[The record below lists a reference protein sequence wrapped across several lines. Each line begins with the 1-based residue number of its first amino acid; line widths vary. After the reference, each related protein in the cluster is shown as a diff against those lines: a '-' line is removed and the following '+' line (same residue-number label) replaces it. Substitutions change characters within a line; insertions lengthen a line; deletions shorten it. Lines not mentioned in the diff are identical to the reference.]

1 MTVYP
6 SVDHA
11 DFFASHKWPLPELNP
26 AIDAELAAE
35 LAAQRQR
42 KEAWSA
48 LPLMVKDSFRLLDD
62 LQRITHDGC
71 ALDDADIGAIQAKL
85 ILLRICLNIQNGV
98 DTEQITQRQ
107 DGPGVAESLG

>member
-26 AIDAELAAE
+26 AIDAELAA
-35 LAAQRQR
+35 QRRR

-62 LQRITHDGC
+62 LQRITHNGC
-71 ALDDADIGAIQAKL
+71 VLDDADIGAIQAKL
-85 ILLRICLNIQNGV
+85 IFLRICLNIQNGV
-98 DTEQITQRQ
+98 DTKQLHQRQ
-107 DGPGVAESLG
+107 DGPGVAASLG